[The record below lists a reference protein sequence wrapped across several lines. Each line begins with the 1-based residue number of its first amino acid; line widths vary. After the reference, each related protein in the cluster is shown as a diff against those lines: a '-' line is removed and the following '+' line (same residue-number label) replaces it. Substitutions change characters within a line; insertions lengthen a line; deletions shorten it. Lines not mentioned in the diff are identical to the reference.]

1 MVTRE
6 FAIRSINLTGG
17 EALTLEKAEDRVE
30 FEALMTPGLQGDGFM
45 AAGACDDKCYVVCG
59 GFNDSPP
66 CNPMTPGPVP
76 PVPPPTPVPC
86 PELK

>member
-1 MVTRE
+1 MKKE
-6 FAIRSINLTGG
+6 FLIKSLNMSNG

-30 FEALMTPGLQGDGFM
+30 FEALIFLNT
-45 AAGACDDKCYVVCG
+45 AAAASECTVVCG
-59 GFNDSPP
+59 SFGDGPS
-66 CNPMTPGPVP
+66 CDPMPTPDVP